1 MEHTLPGKDTER
13 MMLNPDSFK
22 HINILVLGD
31 VMLDRYLSGD
41 VHRVSP
47 EAPVPVLSV
56 RDRKEVLGGAG
67 NVAANLAALGCSV
80 TLMGVIGRDYEGERI
95 TKLLA
100 EKGIGRCLI
109 ETEDRPTTTK
119 TRVIG
124 GNQQIVRFDEET
136 AEVVSPGTEEMLSTA
151 MFRLLDSAKG
161 VLLSDY
167 GKGVLKGNLCKSVIS
182 GALRRGLPVFVDP
195 KGRDWERYR
204 GATCVTPN
212 EAEFFAV
219 SGESTD
225 ERGFFS
231 RNALEIKS
239 RFEINNLLVTRGA
252 KGIAFFPE
260 EGDPCFAPAPR
271 VREVYDVS
279 GAGDTVVAVLAAS
292 VVSGYSWDYGVSL
305 ANRAAGIVITRVGTS
320 PVSMEDLSGPVEED
334 SKICTWA
341 EAERRVALWKKNGA
355 SVVFTNGCFDLLHPG
370 HIKVL
375 RQAARE
381 GDRLV
386 VGLNSDASIR
396 RLKGPDRPV
405 LPQADRAS
413 ILAALDCVD
422 LVVVFE
428 EDTPENLIRLLI
440 PSVLVKGGDYTPES
454 VVGRQIVEEGGGRV
468 VIVPLMEGKSTS
480 KILLSFKKR

>member
-1 MEHTLPGKDTER
+1 MI
-13 MMLNPDSFK
+13 LNPDSFK
-22 HINILVLGD
+22 HLNILVLGD

-41 VHRVSP
+41 VLRVSP

-56 RDRKEVLGGAG
+56 RERNEVLGGAG
-67 NVAANLAALGCSV
+67 DVAANLAALGCSV
-80 TLMGVIGRDYEGERI
+80 TLMGVIGKDYEGKRI

-100 EKGIGRCLI
+100 EKGIGHCLV
-109 ETEDRPTTTK
+109 ETDDRPTTTK

-136 AEVVSPGTEEMLSTA
+136 AEVVSPGTEKRLSAAMLRS
-151 MFRLLDSAKG
+151 LDSAKG

-167 GKGVLKGNLCKSVIS
+167 GKGVLKGTLCKTAIS
-182 GALRRGLPVFVDP
+182 GAFQRGLPVFVDP

-225 ERGFFS
+225 EGMVFS
-231 RNALEIKS
+231 RNAVEIKS
-239 RFEINNLLVTRGA
+239 RFEIKNLLVTRGA

-260 EGDPCFAPAPR
+260 RGDPCFAPAPR

-279 GAGDTVVAVLAAS
+279 GAGDTVVAVLTAS
-292 VVSGYSWDYGVSL
+292 VVSGFSWDYGVSL
-305 ANRAAGIVITRVGTS
+305 ANRAAGVVITRRGTS
-320 PVSMEDLSGPVEED
+320 PVSMEDLYAPAEED
-334 SKICTWA
+334 AKICTWA
-341 EAERRVALWKKNGA
+341 EAERRVALWRKNGA

-386 VGLNSDASIR
+386 VGLNSDASVR

-428 EDTPENLIRLLI
+428 EDTPENLIQVLL
-440 PSVLVKGGDYTPES
+440 PSVLVKGGDYIPEN
-454 VVGRQIVEEGGGRV
+454 VVGKKIVEEGGGRV
-468 VIVPLMEGKSTS
+468 VIVPLMEGKSTTN
-480 KILLSFKKR
+480 ILRSLKKK

>member
-1 MEHTLPGKDTER
+1 
-13 MMLNPDSFK
+13 MLRS
-22 HINILVLGD
+22 
-31 VMLDRYLSGD
+31 
-41 VHRVSP
+41 
-47 EAPVPVLSV
+47 
-56 RDRKEVLGGAG
+56 
-67 NVAANLAALGCSV
+67 
-80 TLMGVIGRDYEGERI
+80 
-95 TKLLA
+95 
-100 EKGIGRCLI
+100 
-109 ETEDRPTTTK
+109 
-119 TRVIG
+119 
-124 GNQQIVRFDEET
+124 
-136 AEVVSPGTEEMLSTA
+136 
-151 MFRLLDSAKG
+151 LDSAKG

-167 GKGVLKGNLCKSVIS
+167 GKGVLKGTLCKTAIS
-182 GALRRGLPVFVDP
+182 GAFQRGLPVFVDP

-225 ERGFFS
+225 EGMVFS
-231 RNALEIKS
+231 RNAVEIKS
-239 RFEINNLLVTRGA
+239 RFEIKNLLVTRGA

-260 EGDPCFAPAPR
+260 RGDPCFAPAPR

-292 VVSGYSWDYGVSL
+292 VVSGFSWDYGVSL
-305 ANRAAGIVITRVGTS
+305 ANRAAGVVITRRGTS
-320 PVSMEDLSGPVEED
+320 PVSMEDLYAPAEED
-334 SKICTWA
+334 AKICTWA
-341 EAERRVALWKKNGA
+341 EAERRVALWRKNGA

-386 VGLNSDASIR
+386 VGLNSDASVR

-428 EDTPENLIRLLI
+428 EDTPENLIQVLL
-440 PSVLVKGGDYTPES
+440 PSVLVKGGDYIPEN
-454 VVGRQIVEEGGGRV
+454 VVGKKIVEEGGGRV
-468 VIVPLMEGKSTS
+468 VIVPLMEGKSTTN
-480 KILLSFKKR
+480 ILRSLKKK

>member
-1 MEHTLPGKDTER
+1 
-13 MMLNPDSFK
+13 
-22 HINILVLGD
+22 
-31 VMLDRYLSGD
+31 
-41 VHRVSP
+41 
-47 EAPVPVLSV
+47 
-56 RDRKEVLGGAG
+56 
-67 NVAANLAALGCSV
+67 
-80 TLMGVIGRDYEGERI
+80 
-95 TKLLA
+95 
-100 EKGIGRCLI
+100 
-109 ETEDRPTTTK
+109 
-119 TRVIG
+119 VIG

-136 AEVVSPGTEEMLSTA
+136 AEVVSPGTEERISAAML
-151 MFRLLDSAKG
+151 RLLESANG

-167 GKGVLKGNLCKSVIS
+167 GKGVLKGNLCKTVIS
-182 GALRRGLPVFVDP
+182 GALRRGVPVFVDP

-386 VGLNSDASIR
+386 VGLNSDASVC

-405 LPQADRAS
+405 LHQADRAS

-428 EDTPENLIRLLI
+428 EDTPENLIRVLV

-454 VVGRQIVEEGGGRV
+454 IVGRKIVEEGGGRV
-468 VIVPLMEGKSTS
+468 VIVPLMEGKSTTN
-480 KILLSFKKR
+480 ILLSFKKR